1 MPWKRKWQPT
11 PVFLPG
17 ESHGQR
23 SLAGYRVHR
32 VAKSQ
37 TRWAT
42 HPFTFINKSVTW
54 EVMEDKNLKSKFGR
68 FCDSMDCSPPGSSVH
83 GILQAR
89 IVEWVAVPFSRG
101 SFQARDWTQAFCST
115 GTFFTN
121 WATREAQEYWT
132 VSLSLLQ
139 GIFLI
144 QQLNRDLLHCR
155 RILYCLSH
163 QGSPS
168 LILTLVPYCLIV

>member
-1 MPWKRKWQPT
+1 MFDTWIGKMPWKRKWQPT

-89 IVEWVAVPFSRG
+89 ILEWVAIPSSRGSSQPRGQTQVSALQVDSLVTEPPGKPRTLEWVAYPFSR
-101 SFQARDWTQAFCST
+101 AA
-115 GTFFTN
+115 
-121 WATREAQEYWT
+121 
-132 VSLSLLQ
+132 
-139 GIFLI
+139 
-144 QQLNRDLLHCR
+144 
-155 RILYCLSH
+155 
-163 QGSPS
+163 
-168 LILTLVPYCLIV
+168 